1 MFLLILPSITC
12 VLQLISQLFKALYA
26 IGNTSLAL
34 KEHFEQDAVSI
45 VPSMKDIFLPVC
57 MCLDDRDDKVP
68 YSYAVFSIV
77 CC

>member
-1 MFLLILPSITC
+1 MCSSTHFATF
-12 VLQLISQLFKALYA
+12 FKALYA

-68 YSYAVFSIV
+68 YSFTGFSIV